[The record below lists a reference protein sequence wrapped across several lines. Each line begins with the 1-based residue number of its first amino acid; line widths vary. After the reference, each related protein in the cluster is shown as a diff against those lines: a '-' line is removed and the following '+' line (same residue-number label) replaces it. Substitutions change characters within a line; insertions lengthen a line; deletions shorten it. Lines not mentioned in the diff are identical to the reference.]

1 MLATAL
7 CTPGALQ
14 HASSLMAA
22 SCRGAAF
29 LPLSSTV
36 GAVHHRG
43 MTVSRTRP
51 DPEVDQLSVLVD
63 GGPGEGLVVL
73 PRRIRDD
80 LLARL
85 HADSLD
91 SRLAAGEPPE
101 SSRLL
106 AVRAA
111 QLTSPSARH
120 RLARYWDD
128 AVSRSRRAQL
138 PHDPHAPVSRSQI
151 DAAAQ
156 EIRLVAGILRAHRPV
171 SAQGVALATALLTTP
186 TSPVY
191 RRTDD
196 PCRLATALS
205 RAAGRF

>member
-1 MLATAL
+1 
-7 CTPGALQ
+7 
-14 HASSLMAA
+14 
-22 SCRGAAF
+22 
-29 LPLSSTV
+29 
-36 GAVHHRG
+36 

-63 GGPGEGLVVL
+63 GGPGQGLVVL
-73 PRRIRDD
+73 PRRLWDD

-101 SSRLL
+101 SCRLL

-128 AVSRSRRAQL
+128 VVLRARRARL
-138 PHDPHAPVSRSQI
+138 PHDPHMPVSRPQI
-151 DAAAQ
+151 DAAVQ
-156 EIRLVAGILRAHRPV
+156 EIELVSGTLRARRPV
-171 SAQGVALATALLTTP
+171 SAQGVALVATLLTTP

-191 RRTDD
+191 RRSDD
-196 PCRLATALS
+196 PCALAVALS
-205 RAAGRF
+205 RAVRRL